1 MDMEKAE
8 CSDHKENVTTGNGSI
23 PADEALA
30 QFTDAEKL
38 KAFRKLD
45 WNLIPLYGFT
55 DIVIFA

>member
-1 MDMEKAE
+1 MDMEKGE
-8 CSDHKENVTTGNGSI
+8 SSDFKENVTTDNGNI

-30 QFTDAEKL
+30 QFSEAEKL

-45 WNLIPLYGFT
+45 WNLIPLYDFA